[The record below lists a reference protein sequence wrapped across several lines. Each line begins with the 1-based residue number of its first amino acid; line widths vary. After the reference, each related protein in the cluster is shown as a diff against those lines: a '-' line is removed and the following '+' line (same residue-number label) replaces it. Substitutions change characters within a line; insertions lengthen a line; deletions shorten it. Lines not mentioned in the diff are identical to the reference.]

1 MFNLTAFKHLSFG
14 VNGALGF
21 GEGGVVYERCPY
33 MEARLYQN
41 KVTSAIVRRGDWL
54 WKRANIEDENDG
66 AQFFIHKLRPN
77 KLMQC
82 FYLSVS

>member
-54 WKRANIEDENDG
+54 
-66 AQFFIHKLRPN
+66 
-77 KLMQC
+77 
-82 FYLSVS
+82 